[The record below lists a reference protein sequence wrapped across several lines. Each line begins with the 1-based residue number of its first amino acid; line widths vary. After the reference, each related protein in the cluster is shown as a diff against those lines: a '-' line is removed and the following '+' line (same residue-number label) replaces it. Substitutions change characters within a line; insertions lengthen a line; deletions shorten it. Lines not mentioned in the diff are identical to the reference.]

1 MAHWRDH
8 LDSPLLG
15 AYSLFDD
22 ATEKFKTIDGFIL
35 RCADEMHILGA
46 SGKRKC
52 LVAYTSL
59 SKEKPMKI
67 NVTIASKL
75 AAGTG
80 SQNPEKWVNVPVT
93 FYVDERVSSK
103 DGIVAALRVRFRN
116 LAPQKTLEQAKKAF
130 DLVASRE
137 TFVAA
142 MVEYKEFMQNSEI
155 LELCKKLAEKYPNNK
170 TKTDENL

>member
-22 ATEKFKTIDGFIL
+22 ATEKFKQIDGFIL

-59 SKEKPMKI
+59 SNDKPMKI

-80 SQNPEKWVNVPVT
+80 SQNPDKWVNVPVT
-93 FYVDERVSSK
+93 FFVDEKVNSK
-103 DGIVAALRVRFRN
+103 DGVVAALRLRIRR
-116 LAPQKTLEQAKKAF
+116 LAPQKTLEQAKQAF
-130 DLVASRE
+130 EAVGSRE
-137 TFVAA
+137 SFVKT
-142 MVEYKEFMQNSEI
+142 MTDYKEFMQNAEI
-155 LELCKKLAEKYPNNK
+155 LKMCQDLSTKYPK
-170 TKTDENL
+170 IQ